1 MSQIQWMFSLIPDA
15 VLNWAY
21 WAIIIA
27 GLTGVLAGWLGRWIP
42 FYGNYVK
49 VLQPVG
55 IVLLVL
61 GVWLRGGYDT
71 EMAWR
76 AKVAEAE
83 ARVAAAEQK
92 SQETNT
98 VIQEKVVE
106 KTKVIKEKGNSIVKY
121 IDRYND
127 REVIKTIEGPER
139 VRIEEVIKY
148 IEKCPV
154 PKEMIDIHNQATII
168 NKAAEQSK
176 EKK

>member
-1 MSQIQWMFSLIPDA
+1 MSQIGWMIGLVPDA
-15 VLNWAY
+15 VLSGLY
-21 WAIIIA
+21 WLIIA
-27 GLTGVLAGWLGRWIP
+27 AGVTGVLAGWLGKWIP

-49 VLQPVG
+49 ILQPVG

-76 AKVAEAE
+76 TKVAEAE

-98 VIQEKVVE
+98 VIEQKIVE
-106 KTKVIKEKGNSIVKY
+106 KTKVIKGKTEYITKY
-121 IDRYND
+121 IDKL
-127 REVIKTIEGPER
+127 ETKEIIKEIQGPER

-148 IEKCPV
+148 IEQCPV
-154 PKEMIDIHNQATII
+154 PKEIINIHNQAADL
-168 NKAAEQSK
+168 NKAAEV
-176 EKK
+176 KK

>member
-1 MSQIQWMFSLIPDA
+1 MTQLGWMIGLIPDA
-15 VLNWAY
+15 VLSGLY
-21 WAIIIA
+21 WAIIAA
-27 GLTGVLAGWLGRWIP
+27 GITGVLAGWLGKWIP

-49 VLQPVG
+49 ILQPVG

-98 VIQEKVVE
+98 VIEQKIVE
-106 KTKVIKEKGNSIVKY
+106 KTKVIKGKTEY
-121 IDRYND
+121 ITQYLD
-127 REVIKTIEGPER
+127 REVVKK
-139 VRIEEVIKY
+139 EEIIKY
-148 IEKCPV
+148 IEQCPV
-154 PKEMIDIHNQATII
+154 PKEIIDIHNQAADI
-168 NKAAEQSK
+168 NKAAEGP
-176 EKK
+176 KK

>member
-1 MSQIQWMFSLIPDA
+1 MSQIAWMIGLIPDA
-15 VLNWAY
+15 VLSGLY
-21 WAIIIA
+21 WAIIAA
-27 GLTGVLAGWLGRWIP
+27 GITGVLAGWLGKWIP

-49 VLQPVG
+49 ILQPVG

-98 VIQEKVVE
+98 VIEQKVVE
-106 KTKVIKEKGNSIVKY
+106 KTKVIKGKTEY
-121 IDRYND
+121 ITQYLD
-127 REVIKTIEGPER
+127 REVVKK
-139 VRIEEVIKY
+139 EEIIKY
-148 IEKCPV
+148 IEQCPV
-154 PKEMIDIHNQATII
+154 PKEIIDIHNQAADL
-168 NKAAEQSK
+168 NKAAGGP
-176 EKK
+176 KK

>member
-1 MSQIQWMFSLIPDA
+1 MSQITWMIGLIPDA

-27 GLTGVLAGWLGRWIP
+27 GVTGVLAGWLGKWIP

-49 VLQPVG
+49 ILQPVG

-61 GVWLRGGYDT
+61 GVWLRGGYDV
-71 EMAWR
+71 EMSWR

-98 VIQEKVVE
+98 VIEQKIVE
-106 KTKVIKEKGNSIVKY
+106 KTKIIKGKTEY
-121 IDRYND
+121 ITQYLD
-127 REVIKTIEGPER
+127 REVVKK
-139 VRIEEVIKY
+139 EEIIKY
-148 IEKCPV
+148 IEQCPV
-154 PKEMIDIHNQATII
+154 PKEIIDIHNQAAEM
-168 NKAAEQSK
+168 NKAAEG
-176 EKK
+176 KK

>member
-1 MSQIQWMFSLIPDA
+1 MSQIAWMIGLIPDA
-15 VLNWAY
+15 VLSGLY
-21 WAIIIA
+21 WAIIAA
-27 GLTGVLAGWLGRWIP
+27 GITGVLAGWLGKWIP

-49 VLQPVG
+49 ILQPVG

-98 VIQEKVVE
+98 VIEQKIVE
-106 KTKVIKEKGNSIVKY
+106 KTKVIKGKTEY
-121 IDRYND
+121 ITQYLD
-127 REVIKTIEGPER
+127 REVVKK
-139 VRIEEVIKY
+139 EEIIKY
-148 IEKCPV
+148 IEQCPV
-154 PKEMIDIHNQATII
+154 PKEIIDIHNQAADM
-168 NKAAEQSK
+168 NKAAEGA
-176 EKK
+176 KK

>member
-1 MSQIQWMFSLIPDA
+1 MSQLSWMLSLIPDA
-15 VLNWAY
+15 VLNWVY

-27 GLTGVLAGWLGRWIP
+27 GITGVLAGWLGKWIP

-49 VLQPVG
+49 ILQPVG

-98 VIQEKVVE
+98 VIEQKVVE
-106 KTKVIKEKGNSIVKY
+106 KTKVIKGKTEY
-121 IDRYND
+121 ITQYLD
-127 REVIKTIEGPER
+127 REVVKK
-139 VRIEEVIKY
+139 EEIIKY
-148 IEKCPV
+148 IEQCPV
-154 PKEMIDIHNQATII
+154 PKEIIDIHNQAVDM
-168 NKAAEQSK
+168 NKAAEG
-176 EKK
+176 KK

>member
-106 KTKVIKEKGNSIVKY
+106 KTKVIKGKTEY
-121 IDRYND
+121 ITQYLD
-127 REVIKTIEGPER
+127 REVVKNQEI
-139 VRIEEVIKY
+139 IKY
-148 IEKCPV
+148 IENCPV
-154 PKEMIDIHNQATII
+154 PKEIINIHNQAADI
-168 NKAAEQSK
+168 NKAAEG
-176 EKK
+176 KK

>member
-1 MSQIQWMFSLIPDA
+1 MIGLIPDS
-15 VLNWAY
+15 VLSGLY
-21 WAIIIA
+21 WAIIAA
-27 GLTGVLAGWLGRWIP
+27 GITGVLAGWLGKWIP

-49 VLQPVG
+49 ILQPVG

-98 VIQEKVVE
+98 VIEQKIVE
-106 KTKVIKEKGNSIVKY
+106 KTKVIKGKTEY
-121 IDRYND
+121 ITQYLD
-127 REVIKTIEGPER
+127 REVVKK
-139 VRIEEVIKY
+139 EEIIKY
-148 IEKCPV
+148 IEQCPV
-154 PKEMIDIHNQATII
+154 PKEIIDIHNQAVDM
-168 NKAAEQSK
+168 NKAAEG
-176 EKK
+176 KK

>member
-1 MSQIQWMFSLIPDA
+1 MSQIQWMFGLIPDA

-106 KTKVIKEKGNSIVKY
+106 KTKVIKGKTEY
-121 IDRYND
+121 ITQYLD
-127 REVIKTIEGPER
+127 REVVKNQEI
-139 VRIEEVIKY
+139 IKY
-148 IEKCPV
+148 IENCPV
-154 PKEMIDIHNQATII
+154 PKEIINIHNQAVDM
-168 NKAAEQSK
+168 NKAAEGP
-176 EKK
+176 KK